1 MPFVRICVTGDEE
14 RPTSEQKKELIAG
27 VTKLVGDV
35 LGKNTSNMVVII
47 DEIPM
52 ENYGIGGKTVRER
65 RKEKTKLTIK
75 RKTEPAAR
83 PIRFYTSDVFREF
96 NLPLRL
102 ASSSGAESSW
112 TTRLMRLRPSLGL
125 GASSLTGMSF
135 FVVPTSSRPAFSS
148 IGFRSTGF
156 SMEAASF

>member
-14 RPTSEQKKELIAG
+14 RPTPEQKRELISG

-65 RKEKTKLTIK
+65 RKEQQNK
-75 RKTEPAAR
+75 RQRKNEPVAR
-83 PIRFYTSDVFREF
+83 PIRFITSDK
-96 NLPLRL
+96 
-102 ASSSGAESSW
+102 SDY
-112 TTRLMRLRPSLGL
+112 
-125 GASSLTGMSF
+125 SF
-135 FVVPTSSRPAFSS
+135 FV
-148 IGFRSTGF
+148 
-156 SMEAASF
+156 

>member
-52 ENYGIGGKTVRER
+52 ENYGIGGKTVKKNKANDQKKNR
-65 RKEKTKLTIK
+65 TG
-75 RKTEPAAR
+75 RKTDSVLLHPMR
-83 PIRFYTSDVFREF
+83 RIT
-96 NLPLRL
+96 L
-102 ASSSGAESSW
+102 SSSGRVQAEQ
-112 TTRLMRLRPSLGL
+112 SLPGRH
-125 GASSLTGMSF
+125 
-135 FVVPTSSRPAFSS
+135 V
-148 IGFRSTGF
+148 
-156 SMEAASF
+156 

>member
-1 MPFVRICVTGDEE
+1 MPIVRICVTGDEE

-65 RKEKTKLTIK
+65 RKEKQ
-75 RKTEPAAR
+75 
-83 PIRFYTSDVFREF
+83 S
-96 NLPLRL
+96 
-102 ASSSGAESSW
+102 
-112 TTRLMRLRPSLGL
+112 
-125 GASSLTGMSF
+125 
-135 FVVPTSSRPAFSS
+135 
-148 IGFRSTGF
+148 
-156 SMEAASF
+156 